1 MVEPNFGMAGTISKK
16 TFYCRPLHLG
26 HSKLSNQSFLPTPFN
41 QFFLTFRIQQSKKI
55 LRYIHSHTQPY
66 FQLGAQ
72 QQNEIRNGHRQDTKI
87 PEIGLPYLGYTP
99 RSTSFSELE
108 KNEKNLEKPAQMKSS
123 LEPIANQSSPIAN
136 LSRHIPITPQNGTK
150 RILRPEMNTGKGI
163 IGKLLLATEKLL
175 NSSWSK
181 KYLQFLNRIYGTSLW
196 TYMTILFSKVC
207 KVNKDIAIFAYQSL
221 WKILKVKDSM
231 QLMKSHIAIMQFLVS
246 FMGVTVICKII
257 GGLFYVYKMSLILL
271 DSRNHLQR
279 NI

>member
-1 MVEPNFGMAGTISKK
+1 MKERSARSDLKYTFVDDSNDSQQHKPVKGKEKAESSSTIQNIRIPDSK
-16 TFYCRPLHLG
+16 
-26 HSKLSNQSFLPTPFN
+26 TPDFEYDFN
-41 QFFLTFRIQQSKKI
+41 EAAEMT
-55 LRYIHSHTQPY
+55 PE
-66 FQLGAQ
+66 
-72 QQNEIRNGHRQDTKI
+72 NI
-87 PEIGLPYLGYTP
+87 PSGYTP
-99 RSTSFSELE
+99 RSASFSELE
-108 KNEKNLEKPAQMKSS
+108 KNEEKLGKPTQMKSS

-136 LSRHIPITPQNGTK
+136 LSRHIHITPPNGTK
-150 RILRPEMNTGKGI
+150 RILRPEMNTGIGI

-175 NSSWSK
+175 NTSWSK

-196 TYMTILFSKVC
+196 TYMTILFTKVY
-207 KVNKDIAIFAYQSL
+207 KTNKDIAIFVYKSL

-246 FMGVTVICKII
+246 FMGVTVICKVI